1 MSSQERYVDTLQVIK
16 GFCAK
21 SDGKDKL
28 TALVQYLCM
37 FLSAGEPGTLK
48 KIQASVTAARKVF
61 RIMRPLEAMTPLLIQ
76 PKLSGSQPW
85 QHEATAKLKDL
96 LMATY
101 FAADHVVWAFQ
112 IGLITDKKV
121 GERAQKVSLYSWAL
135 GSITT
140 MILEGNAILRVSARQ
155 RPGETEVDWAKRQ
168 EQARQ
173 EVSQHLLVF
182 VHGLMQALTAVGL
195 LQLLPWK
202 PRTVGLLGSIASAMN
217 CYFLLPPFPKRAP
230 ALKPA
235 AAVSGA
241 VPAGASEAGQVAG
254 KLVAKVA

>member
-1 MSSQERYVDTLQVIK
+1 VK
-16 GFCAK
+16 A
-21 SDGKDKL
+21 DGKDKL

-37 FLSAGEPGTLK
+37 FLSAGEPGNLK

-61 RIMRPLEAMTPLLIQ
+61 RIMRPLESLTPILVQ
-76 PKLSGSQPW
+76 PKLTGTQPW
-85 QHEATAKLKDL
+85 QQEALGKLKDL

-101 FAADHVVWAFQ
+101 FAADHVVWAYQ
-112 IGLITDKKV
+112 IGLITHKQT
-121 GERAQKVSLYSWAL
+121 GERAQKVSLYSWAS
-135 GSITT
+135 GSILT
-140 MILEGNAILRVSARQ
+140 MVLEGNAILKASARQ

-182 VHGLMQALTAVGL
+182 IHGFVQALTAIGL

-202 PRTVGLLGSIASAMN
+202 PRTVGLWGTIASALN

-230 ALKPA
+230 AQKPA
-235 AAVSGA
+235 AVPSSGGGL
-241 VPAGASEAGQVAG
+241 PAGTSDAAMAAG
-254 KLVAKVA
+254 KLVAKTA